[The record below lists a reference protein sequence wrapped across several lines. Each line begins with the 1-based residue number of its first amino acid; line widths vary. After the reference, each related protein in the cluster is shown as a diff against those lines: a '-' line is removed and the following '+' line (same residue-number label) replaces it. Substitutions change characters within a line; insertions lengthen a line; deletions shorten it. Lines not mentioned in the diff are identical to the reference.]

1 MGFFSWQC
9 KGCDE
14 SIKAPYGL
22 SEDVRWKNK
31 VVMLMPNG
39 TCISGDYDGYG
50 RIHQPELTVEIDA
63 VESLSEFWHS
73 RCYSEANGPAYTSPS
88 DSALDQGYFD
98 GDPLAGIRIRPDAP
112 KPL

>member
-22 SEDVRWKNK
+22 TEGTQWKNE

-50 RIHQPELTVEIDA
+50 SIHQPELTVEI
-63 VESLSEFWHS
+63 EYGSCGEFWHS
-73 RCYSEANGPAYTSPS
+73 RCYSDANGPAYTSPS
-88 DSALDQGYFD
+88 PSADDQGFFD
-98 GDPLAGIRIRPDAP
+98 GDPLAGIRIHPDAP

>member
-22 SEDVRWKNK
+22 TEDVQWKNK

-39 TCISGDYDGYG
+39 SCISGDYDGYG
-50 RIHQPELTVEIDA
+50 SIH
-63 VESLSEFWHS
+63 
-73 RCYSEANGPAYTSPS
+73 
-88 DSALDQGYFD
+88 
-98 GDPLAGIRIRPDAP
+98 
-112 KPL
+112 